1 MTDKSQIK
9 RLYDPADAASIF
21 GYSSK
26 LLNSTLAEVMAIIDP
41 NVTAD
46 DMIRGGKGSLG
57 NMVEEFF
64 FGYQPNS
71 DTRPDFH
78 EAGVELKVTPLK
90 RGKSDELLIK
100 ERLVI
105 DMINYCTVVEQKFED
120 SLLYK
125 KFLLM
130 LIIFYI
136 HEKNTPWKDM
146 MFIYSV
152 LWAIKE
158 KDLELI
164 RQDYEKII
172 NKIKSGLAH
181 EISESDTYYL
191 AACTKGQDSTKTRK
205 QPFSDVPAKS
215 RAFSLKPSYTRTILD
230 FVRNSG
236 TNMATNTGIVPKTK
250 SLVSADDLKKS
261 TFEEILSKRFE
272 PYYGKDYKEL
282 SKLLGMKISPKEKSK
297 YARIAKRILLKG
309 LNNFEDAEEIRK
321 AGIIAKT
328 IRIEA
333 NGCIKEHMSFENIDY
348 QEVYDTDDWTDSRWY
363 EIVNSRMMLI
373 VFRQED
379 KKSRIWKDEKRYV
392 LDKIVF
398 TSLPNDVIDE
408 AEQYWNNIKQ
418 NVTNNTLRDSNEDC
432 EHSEVNTF
440 WRISDKKNF
449 HVRPKAQTSKDLT
462 ESPITGEP
470 VRKKCYWL
478 DNKYLKH
485 ILQLAYS
492 EEWNKKFAKR

>member
-1 MTDKSQIK
+1 MNKMIRS
-9 RLYDPADAASIF
+9 YDSTDAASIF
-21 GYSSK
+21 GYSSR
-26 LLNSTLAEVMAIIDP
+26 LLNNTLAEVMAILDP
-41 NVTAD
+41 DVTAD
-46 DMIRGGKGSLG
+46 EMLHRGKGSLG

-71 DTRPDFH
+71 DPRPDFP

-90 RGKSDELLIK
+90 RGKSELLIK

-105 DMINYCTVVEQKFED
+105 DMINYFTVVEQKFED

-136 HEKNTPWKDM
+136 HEKDTPWKDM
-146 MFIYSV
+146 MFVYSV
-152 LWAIKE
+152 LWAIKD

-164 RQDYEKII
+164 RQDYDKIV
-172 NKIKSGLAH
+172 NKIRSGLAH

-191 AACTKGQDSTKTRK
+191 AACTKGQDSSVMRN
-205 QPFSDVPAKS
+205 QPFSDIPAKS

-236 TNMATNTGIVPKTK
+236 SNMATNTGIVPKLK
-250 SLVSADDLKKS
+250 SLVSTEELKTA
-261 TFEEILSKRFE
+261 TFEDILSKRFE
-272 PYYGKDYKEL
+272 PYYGKDYKQL
-282 SKLLGMKISPKEKSK
+282 ANLLGINILSVDKGK
-297 YARIAKRILLKG
+297 YARIAKRILLEG
-309 LNNFEDAEEIRK
+309 LNDYDEAEEIRK

-328 IRIEA
+328 IRLEA
-333 NGCIKEHMSFENIDY
+333 NGRIKEHMSFENIDY
-348 QEVYDTDDWTDSRWY
+348 QEVHETDDWTDSRWY

-379 KKSRIWKDEKRYV
+379 KDTIEWRDERRYV

-398 TSLPNDVIDE
+398 TSLPNDVISE

-418 NVTNNTLRDSNEDC
+418 NVENNTLRDANEDC
-432 EHSEVNTF
+432 SPDDVNTF
-440 WRISDKKNF
+440 WRISDHKHF

-462 ESPITGEP
+462 ESPITGEAI
-470 VRKKCYWL
+470 RKKCYWL
-478 DNKYLKH
+478 DNKYLKY
-485 ILQLAYS
+485 ILQLAYGK
-492 EEWNKKFAKR
+492 EWNNKFLA